1 MFHDLKLMQGILC
14 NQILI
19 NITSIYIYIYIY
31 RERER
36 EREREITIKV
46 NKAKN
51 PSQNGSRSRF
61 EGTCLAAIPSALCQ
75 AW

>member
-19 NITSIYIYIYIY
+19 NITSVYIYIYIY
-31 RERER
+31 RER

>member
-19 NITSIYIYIYIY
+19 NITSVYIYIYIYI
-31 RERER
+31 ER

>member
-19 NITSIYIYIYIY
+19 NITSIYIYIYI
-31 RERER
+31 ER

-61 EGTCLAAIPSALCQ
+61 EGTCLTAIPLALCQ

>member
-1 MFHDLKLMQGILC
+1 MFHDLKLMQGTLC

-19 NITSIYIYIYIY
+19 NITSVYIYIYIY
-31 RERER
+31 RER

>member
-1 MFHDLKLMQGILC
+1 MFHDLKLMQGTLC

-19 NITSIYIYIYIY
+19 NITSIYIYIYIQ

-36 EREREITIKV
+36 ERERTVKV

-51 PSQNGSRSRF
+51 PSQNGSRLRF
-61 EGTCLAAIPSALCQ
+61 EGTCLAAIPSTSCQ
-75 AW
+75 A